1 MTDVPENCVG
11 SVMEKIGARKGE
23 LQEMAPVG
31 SRMRLEFLIPARGLF
46 GYKSEFLTDTKG
58 EGIMSSVFHDYEPY
72 KGEIPKRATGSL
84 VAFETGEAV
93 TYGLYN
99 AQERGELFI
108 TAGTPVYEG
117 MIVGASP
124 KQEDLVVNVCKKKH
138 LTNTRASG
146 SDDALRLVP
155 PRNLSLEDSLE
166 FLADDE
172 LLEVTPKS
180 IRIRKRILSNS
191 QRAKERAKM

>member
-1 MTDVPENCVG
+1 
-11 SVMEKIGARKGE
+11 MEKIGARKGE

-124 KQEDLVVNVCKKKH
+124 KQEDLVVNVCKKKQ